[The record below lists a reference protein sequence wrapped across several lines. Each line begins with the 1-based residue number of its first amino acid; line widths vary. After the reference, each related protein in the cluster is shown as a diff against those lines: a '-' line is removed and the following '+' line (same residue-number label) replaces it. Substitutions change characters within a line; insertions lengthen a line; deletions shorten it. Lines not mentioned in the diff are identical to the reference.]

1 MSYDRK
7 TEPTLITQ
15 GERIAWTRTFD
26 DYPAD
31 EYTLEYRFRGNGT
44 GFDVTGTADGIDFDA
59 IVPATASLAAT
70 IGKYRWQ
77 AWLTEIADST
87 NKNMILE
94 GTVEMLRG
102 FASGTTTA
110 IDMRS
115 TAKQILD
122 EIDAKLLS
130 SAGEDVI
137 EYEFSTPAGTR
148 KVKRRSD
155 LLTIRKEYARI
166 VSNEILRDQLR
177 NGGTFGKQVKG
188 RIFDNG

>member
-44 GFDVTGTADGIDFDA
+44 GFDVTATADGTDFDA

-87 NKNMILE
+87 NVNMIDE
-94 GTVEMLRG
+94 GVVEVLRG
-102 FASGTTTA
+102 FASGSTTA
-110 IDMRS
+110 IDMR
-115 TAKQILD
+115 TKARQILD
-122 EIDAKLLS
+122 AIDAALLA
-130 SAGEDVI
+130 AGTSDVV

-155 LLTIRKEYARI
+155 LLTIRNQYARI

-188 RIFDNG
+188 RIFDHD